1 MRHMPR
7 VLAAGA
13 LAVAALAVTAPSATA
28 GDTGALACT
37 ANWSVSSGEGY
48 ANGKWCNNNT
58 SVSGTVHD
66 TKSDGRCPF
75 VRGYLSGGG
84 WRDSDWAG
92 PKGDSSPVNI
102 YAPSGQTITRVAMS
116 YIRC

>member
-1 MRHMPR
+1 MKHISR

-13 LAVAALAVTAPSATA
+13 LVAAALAVTAPSASA
-28 GDTGALACT
+28 GGSGALDCT
-37 ANWSVSSGEGY
+37 VNFSISSGEGY
-48 ANGKWCNNNT
+48 ANGKWCDYNT
-58 SVSGTVHD
+58 RISGNVHD

-75 VRGYLSGGG
+75 VRAYMSGGG

-92 PKGDSSPVNI
+92 PKGDSSPVNVS
-102 YAPSGQTITRVAMS
+102 APSGQSITSISMS